1 MVSKSGDRFLVVT
14 TDLEG
19 NSFADYALEAI
30 VETGNTLFWTRA
42 IRARNNLVTLHLR
55 VENV

>member
-14 TDLEG
+14 ADLEG

-30 VETGNTLFWTRA
+30 VETETPCSR
-42 IRARNNLVTLHLR
+42 R
-55 VENV
+55 VLDTSYSC

>member
-30 VETGNTLFWTRA
+30 VETETPCFGHELFVLE
-42 IRARNNLVTLHLR
+42 II
-55 VENV
+55 